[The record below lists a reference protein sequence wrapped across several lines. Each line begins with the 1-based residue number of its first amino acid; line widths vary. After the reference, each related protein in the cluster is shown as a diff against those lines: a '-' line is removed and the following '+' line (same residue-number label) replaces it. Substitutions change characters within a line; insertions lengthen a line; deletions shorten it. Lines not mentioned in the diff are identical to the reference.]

1 MIVPNP
7 AVLQQAVD
15 RYRAL
20 AADGN
25 IAVAVSLQNA
35 AYTLCVLTGTR
46 TVEEALTAAD
56 RLCSRA
62 TASGSAHRRTLTLS
76 STSAGPLGSSGE
88 TTSGERELVA

>member
-25 IAVAVSLQNA
+25 IAVSLQNA

-62 TASGSAHRRTLTLS
+62 TASGSPHRRTLTLT
-76 STSAGPLGSSGE
+76 STSTGPLGSSGE
-88 TTSGERELVA
+88 TASGERELVA

>member
-62 TASGSAHRRTLTLS
+62 TASGSPHRRTLTLT

-88 TTSGERELVA
+88 TASGERELVA